1 MQKQLHFCFVAQLP
15 KGMRRTLYVKDDDW
29 RLSFVSGTYV
39 TLTNLAEGELE
50 RIKEKNS
57 ARFMFPFML
66 PTTMSDV

>member
-1 MQKQLHFCFVAQLP
+1 
-15 KGMRRTLYVKDDDW
+15 MRRTLYVKDDDW

-39 TLTNLAEGELE
+39 TLTNLAEGEIE